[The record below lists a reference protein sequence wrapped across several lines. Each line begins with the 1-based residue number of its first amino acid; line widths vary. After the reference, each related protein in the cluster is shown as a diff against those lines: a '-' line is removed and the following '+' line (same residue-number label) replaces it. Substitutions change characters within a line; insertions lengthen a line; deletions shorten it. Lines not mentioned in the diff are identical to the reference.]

1 MKTYTASQFLNTRE
15 PYECLYKMRNDPLRH
30 EQALTA
36 MKENA
41 HAVGVK
47 NFNRMYANYVRS
59 QQSDRGNI

>member
-1 MKTYTASQFLNTRE
+1 MKTYTAPQFLNTRE
-15 PYECLYKMRNDPLRH
+15 PYEYLYKMRNDPLRH

-41 HAVGVK
+41 NAVGVK

-59 QQSDRGNI
+59 QQSDRGNT